1 MTTDPKTSPATTP
14 MHRAPG
20 ARRALG
26 AIRAGSLAAL
36 IILVIQYALGVAEGL
51 YGTMPSAVHSI
62 GLFSGGPLLAIHG
75 VLGILLAV
83 SGISTAVRSVRTKH
97 RPLAISS
104 VIAML
109 ALIAATMTGFI
120 FLDKGEDGASL
131 GMALAG
137 GVAMIC
143 YGFNIWVLGHAH
155 EAEPTNPDPH
165 RPDKVKGLEGGA
177 VAARFSG
184 GTTPSGSGPGSL
196 NACQ

>member
-1 MTTDPKTSPATTP
+1 MTPEHEGSAATTP
-14 MHRAPG
+14 IRG
-20 ARRALG
+20 ARGAGRGLG
-26 AIRAGSLAAL
+26 AIRAGSLATL
-36 IILVIQYALGVAEGL
+36 VILVVQYALGVAEGL
-51 YGTMPSAVHSI
+51 YGTMPTADHSI

-83 SGISTAVRSVRTKH
+83 GGIGTAVRSIRTRH

-120 FLDKGEDGASL
+120 FLDKGQNGASL

-137 GVAMIC
+137 GVATIC

-155 EAEPTNPDPH
+155 QG
-165 RPDKVKGLEGGA
+165 DK
-177 VAARFSG
+177 
-184 GTTPSGSGPGSL
+184 P
-196 NACQ
+196 